1 MPTTEEIYSCILLLH
16 WFICIEGFAVRSFES
31 NIQDELVVVVVVV
44 VVVVLVVLAL
54 PLIEMIF
61 SFRGMMK
68 ILTYLHLNRLHT
80 VGSILNTVQ
89 RES

>member
-1 MPTTEEIYSCILLLH
+1 MPTTEEIYRCILLLH

-31 NIQDELVVVVVVV
+31 NIQDELVVVVV

-68 ILTYLHLNRLHT
+68 ILTYLHLNRLYT
-80 VGSILNTVQ
+80 VGSILKTVQ

>member
-1 MPTTEEIYSCILLLH
+1 MPTTEEIYRCILLLH

-31 NIQDELVVVVVVV
+31 NIQDELVVV

-68 ILTYLHLNRLHT
+68 ILTYLHLNRLYT
-80 VGSILNTVQ
+80 VGSILKTVQ

>member
-44 VVVVLVVLAL
+44 VLVVLAL

-68 ILTYLHLNRLHT
+68 ILTYLHLNRLYT
-80 VGSILNTVQ
+80 VGSISNTVQ

>member
-1 MPTTEEIYSCILLLH
+1 MPTTEEIYRSILILH

-31 NIQDELVVVVVVV
+31 NIQDELVV

-68 ILTYLHLNRLHT
+68 ILTYLHLNRLYT

>member
-1 MPTTEEIYSCILLLH
+1 MPTTEEIYRCILLLH

-31 NIQDELVVVVVVV
+31 NIQDELVVVV

-68 ILTYLHLNRLHT
+68 ILTYLHLNRLYT
-80 VGSILNTVQ
+80 VGSILKTVQ

>member
-1 MPTTEEIYSCILLLH
+1 MPTTEEIYRCILLLH

-31 NIQDELVVVVVVV
+31 NIQDELVVV

-68 ILTYLHLNRLHT
+68 ILTYLHLNRLYT

>member
-1 MPTTEEIYSCILLLH
+1 MPTTEEIYRCILLLH

-31 NIQDELVVVVVVV
+31 NIQDELVVVV
-44 VVVVLVVLAL
+44 LVVLAL

-68 ILTYLHLNRLHT
+68 TLTYLHLNRLYT

>member
-44 VVVVLVVLAL
+44 LVVLAL

-68 ILTYLHLNRLHT
+68 ILTYLHLNRLYT

>member
-1 MPTTEEIYSCILLLH
+1 MPTTEEIYRCILLLH

-44 VVVVLVVLAL
+44 LVVLVL

-61 SFRGMMK
+61 SFRGMIK
-68 ILTYLHLNRLHT
+68 VLTYLHLNRLYT
-80 VGSILNTVQ
+80 VGSILKTVQ